1 MLVLPILVCL
11 LVPVMMEGS
20 LYIIPETPQQV
31 SAGPT
36 NPSVF
41 SSDCDDGRLL
51 MMIPETPQQVSAGP
65 TNPSV
70 FASACDDG
78 RFLIYDPR
86 DSTADKCWP
95 YQS

>member
-1 MLVLPILVCL
+1 M
-11 LVPVMMEGS
+11 
-20 LYIIPETPQQV
+20 IPETLQQI
-31 SAGPT
+31 SDGPT

-41 SSDCDDGRLL
+41 SSACDEGRPLYTIL
-51 MMIPETPQQVSAGP
+51 EVPQLISAGP

-78 RFLIYDPR
+78 RLLIYETR
-86 DSTADKCWP
+86 DSTAGKCLP

>member
-1 MLVLPILVCL
+1 MCFP
-11 LVPVMMEGS
+11 VPVMMGGS
-20 LYIIPETPQQV
+20 LCIIPETPQQV

-41 SSDCDDGRLL
+41 SSACDDGRLL
-51 MMIPETPQQVSAGP
+51 
-65 TNPSV
+65 
-70 FASACDDG
+70 
-78 RFLIYDPR
+78 IYDIR